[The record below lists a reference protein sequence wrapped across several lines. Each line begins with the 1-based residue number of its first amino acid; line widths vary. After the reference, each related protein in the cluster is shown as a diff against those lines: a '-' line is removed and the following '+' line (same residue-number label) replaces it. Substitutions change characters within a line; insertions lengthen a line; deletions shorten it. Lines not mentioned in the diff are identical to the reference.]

1 MDDDDGSPKHSV
13 LFTML
18 HLLHKNGAFQFAQV
32 ISFSCVISAC
42 ARCGNGSKQ
51 SNYSWGNPTKG
62 WPWLLANQTQGEKWQ
77 IQGFCSN
84 KNGDISIYILYM
96 YRYSLLLFVWIAR
109 GLIHQWLKW
118 RGIVCHV
125 DQEPLISCVS
135 CWAKKIESMQQVI
148 VRPVGFDPA
157 AGFSG
162 ILLHKR
168 TKWALIAT
176 KQAVKAIQHRLS
188 KLLRR

>member
-1 MDDDDGSPKHSV
+1 
-13 LFTML
+13 LF
-18 HLLHKNGAFQFAQV
+18 QQ
-32 ISFSCVISAC
+32 
-42 ARCGNGSKQ
+42 
-51 SNYSWGNPTKG
+51 
-62 WPWLLANQTQGEKWQ
+62 KWRY
-77 IQGFCSN
+77 IY
-84 KNGDISIYILYM
+84 IYILYM

-135 CWAKKIESMQQVI
+135 CWAKKIESMQQAI

-176 KQAVKAIQHRLS
+176 KQAVKAIQHGLS